1 MIGYSSHSAGCA
13 LTQSIPS
20 APAVCNHRSSY
31 RQTHLKRYVG
41 FTFSCRLPIDNIRFG
56 QPETPM
62 YLRPFLSHRTVPFRS
77 TRSSRSAFHSVVAD
91 LGGKAENLLTDEA
104 FRSCDCPQVLLC
116 LQSAVCSC
124 EPKIFFRSS
133 PKISSNG
140 AEQLLLYSSAKI
152 CLNYCGN
159 LLDRIT
165 RPHKGRAIYS
175 NS

>member
-31 RQTHLKRYVG
+31 RQAHLKRYVG

-77 TRSSRSAFHSVVAD
+77 TRSSRSAFSFCRRRPWWESGKPAD
-91 LGGKAENLLTDEA
+91 RWVLQIMVRPTGFEPAA
-104 FRSCDCPQVLLC
+104 FRVGVIRPSSRKALRRKGLVEIAQI
-116 LQSAVCSC
+116 SAILKKNLRSLSRQD
-124 EPKIFFRSS
+124 FRDFS
-133 PKISSNG
+133 
-140 AEQLLLYSSAKI
+140 
-152 CLNYCGN
+152 
-159 LLDRIT
+159 R
-165 RPHKGRAIYS
+165 
-175 NS
+175 

>member
-77 TRSSRSAFHSVVAD
+77 TRSSRSSFHSVVAD
-91 LGGKAENLLTDEA
+91 LGGKAENLLTDES
-104 FRSCDCPQVLLC
+104 FRSWYARLDSNQRPLESELSGRQAANRYAARVWLVLHKFTVIYEKSREALWHKASR
-116 LQSAVCSC
+116 L
-124 EPKIFFRSS
+124 FRSS
-133 PKISSNG
+133 SQIVV
-140 AEQLLLYSSAKI
+140 
-152 CLNYCGN
+152 
-159 LLDRIT
+159 
-165 RPHKGRAIYS
+165 
-175 NS
+175 

>member
-91 LGGKAENLLTDEA
+91 LGGKVENLLTDES
-104 FRSCDCPQVLLC
+104 FRSWQPSIYPRLDTCRRLPHED
-116 LQSAVCSC
+116 
-124 EPKIFFRSS
+124 SS
-133 PKISSNG
+133 PFTS
-140 AEQLLLYSSAKI
+140 ETAKYAPTSRSQGI
-152 CLNYCGN
+152 FSIKAPIYTTKFQIQYPARWT
-159 LLDRIT
+159 DRT
-165 RPHKGRAIYS
+165 GGV
-175 NS
+175 

>member
-41 FTFSCRLPIDNIRFG
+41 FMFSCRLPIDNIRFG

-77 TRSSRSAFHSVVAD
+77 TRSSRSSFHSVVAD
-91 LGGKAENLLTDEA
+91 LGGKAENLLTDES
-104 FRSCDCPQVLLC
+104 FRSWYARLDSNQRPSESELSGRQAGKPCGARVWLVLHNFPPFWRKTSEALSDRASEVFC
-116 LQSAVCSC
+116 G
-124 EPKIFFRSS
+124 SS
-133 PKISSNG
+133 QIVV
-140 AEQLLLYSSAKI
+140 
-152 CLNYCGN
+152 
-159 LLDRIT
+159 
-165 RPHKGRAIYS
+165 
-175 NS
+175 

>member
-77 TRSSRSAFHSVVAD
+77 TRSSRSSLHSVVAD
-91 LGGKAENLLTDEA
+91 LGGKAENLLTDES
-104 FRSCDCPQVLLC
+104 FRSC
-116 LQSAVCSC
+116 
-124 EPKIFFRSS
+124 
-133 PKISSNG
+133 
-140 AEQLLLYSSAKI
+140 
-152 CLNYCGN
+152 
-159 LLDRIT
+159 
-165 RPHKGRAIYS
+165 KGRLKSIFLFLVQKAPQLIKQGRSAQCQLPVLGQYS
-175 NS
+175 TQADRSDSVPHSGNALHFPM